1 MDALYSV
8 TGARDRG
15 LGVREILRLA
25 GIALFVV
32 AVAQQMRRP
41 AGQRDWQG
49 RVLGFIPYDFR
60 RPTLSRI
67 LSRWWNPADRRLL
80 TEHVFGIGWS
90 VNLAQLLRFAETLFS
105 RGVGADPR

>member
-1 MDALYSV
+1 MDALSSS
-8 TGARDRG
+8 TGTRDRG

-32 AVAQQMRRP
+32 AVVQQMRRP

-49 RVLGFIPYDFR
+49 RVLGLIPYDFR

-67 LSRWWNPADRRLL
+67 LSRWWNPTDPRLL

-90 VNLAQLLRFAETLFS
+90 VNLAQVLRVAETLIS
-105 RGVGADPR
+105 RGIGSARR